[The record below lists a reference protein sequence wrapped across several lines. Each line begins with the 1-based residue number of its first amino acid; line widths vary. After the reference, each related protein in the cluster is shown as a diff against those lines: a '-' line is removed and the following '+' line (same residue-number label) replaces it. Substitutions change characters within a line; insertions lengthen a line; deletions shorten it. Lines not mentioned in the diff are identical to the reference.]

1 MVFLIIED
9 SRPARNLIKT
19 YLEELDIGPHI
30 ILEAE
35 NAETALSTLEIRT
48 VDFALID
55 WNLSSEM
62 NGLDVLKEMR
72 QNDKYKKYKN
82 IPVIMVSSASDK
94 FNVVESL
101 KYGANDF
108 VAKPIDQKSF
118 GEKVMKYIKKKK

>member
-9 SRPARNLIKT
+9 SRPTRNLIKT
-19 YLEELDIGPHI
+19 YIEELNIGPHI

-35 NAETALSTLEIRT
+35 SAEAALSTMEIRT
-48 VDFALID
+48 IDFALID
-55 WNLSSEM
+55 WNLSTKM

-72 QNDKYKKYKN
+72 QNDKYKKYKD
-82 IPVIMVSSASDK
+82 IPVIMVSSESDK

-101 KYGANDF
+101 KFGANDF

-118 GEKVMKYIKKKK
+118 GEKVMKHIKKKK